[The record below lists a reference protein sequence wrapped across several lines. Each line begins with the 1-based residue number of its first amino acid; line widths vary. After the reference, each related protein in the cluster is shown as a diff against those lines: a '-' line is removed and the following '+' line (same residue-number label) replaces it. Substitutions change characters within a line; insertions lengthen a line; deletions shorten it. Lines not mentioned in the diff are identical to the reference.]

1 MPDTIIADGLTRRF
15 GDFVAVDQISFGVR
29 PGEIFGFLGPNGAG
43 KTTTIRMLT
52 GLLPPTSGRAQV
64 AGLDV
69 AREPREVKRR
79 IGYMSQLFSLYGDLT
94 VEENIEFF
102 GGLYE
107 VTGERWTARRDWVLE
122 NAGLG
127 ALRHRPT
134 GTLPLGLKQRLALGC
149 ALIHEPSILFLDEPT
164 SGVDPISRRNFWAL
178 IGEFARRGTTV
189 LVTTHYMD
197 EAEHCDRLALMNR
210 GRLIGLDTPAGLRRS
225 MTDPILAV
233 TTANAPAAVRV
244 VRELE
249 GVRDVTMFG
258 RVLHAVVENEG
269 SARGAIT
276 TRLGQ
281 AGIALSH
288 LDRIEPSLEDVF
300 AEWIRREGGAVAG

>member
-1 MPDTIIADGLTRRF
+1 
-15 GDFVAVDQISFGVR
+15 
-29 PGEIFGFLGPNGAG
+29 
-43 KTTTIRMLT
+43 
-52 GLLPPTSGRAQV
+52 
-64 AGLDV
+64 
-69 AREPREVKRR
+69 VKRR

-149 ALIHEPSILFLDEPT
+149 ALIHEPSMLFLDEPT
-164 SGVDPISRRNFWAL
+164 S
-178 IGEFARRGTTV
+178 GEFARRGTTV